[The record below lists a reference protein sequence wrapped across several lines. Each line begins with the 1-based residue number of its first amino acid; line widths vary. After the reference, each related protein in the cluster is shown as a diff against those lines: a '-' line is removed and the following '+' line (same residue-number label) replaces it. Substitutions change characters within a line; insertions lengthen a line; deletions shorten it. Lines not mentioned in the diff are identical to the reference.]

1 MGLPIIKWTGGK
13 RRLLKEIKKYIPEEY
28 NDYYEPFFG
37 GGALFFDLELKNKKI
52 VINDINKDLIN
63 FYIQVRDNPTEVING
78 FNEVLPTLV
87 KKEKYEKIR
96 KQFNDKIK
104 NEEYDIELACLFLLL
119 NVSAFNGLYRK
130 NKNNEFN
137 TPYAN
142 PDRVRK
148 LQRKVIEERVKE
160 GSLLLNQNVE
170 ICNEDYSTI
179 LNKAKKGDFVF
190 IDSPYIDTFT
200 AYSSGDFP
208 LEEQEKLADLCR
220 ELDKRGVYF
229 LATNLDTEKTRELY
243 DGFNLSSI
251 DIVHTAGGGHT
262 FKTKQEL
269 FISNL
274 KKKEER
280 NLFNLD
286 I

>member
-1 MGLPIIKWTGGK
+1 MALPIIKWTGGK
-13 RRLLKEIKKYIPEEY
+13 RRLLKEIKKYIPEDY

-37 GGALFFDLELKNKKI
+37 GGALFFDLELKNKKT
-52 VINDINKDLIN
+52 VINDVNKDLIN

-78 FNEVLPTLV
+78 FNDILPSLI
-87 KKEKYEKIR
+87 KKEKYEEIR

-104 NEEYDIELACLFLLL
+104 NEEYDIELASLFLLL
-119 NVSAFNGLYRK
+119 NVSAFNSLYRK
-130 NKNNEFN
+130 NKKNEFN
-137 TPYAN
+137 TPYAS

-148 LQRKVIEERVKE
+148 VQRKVIEERVKE
-160 GSLLLNQNVE
+160 GSVLLNHNVE
-170 ICNEDYSTI
+170 ICNEDYSVI
-179 LNKAKKGDFVF
+179 LKRAKKGDFVF

-208 LEEQEKLADLCR
+208 LEEQEKLADLCK

-243 DGFNLSSI
+243 NGFNLSSI
-251 DIVHTAGGGHT
+251 DIVHTVGDGNT
-262 FKTKQEL
+262 YKTKQEL
-269 FISNL
+269 FISNV

>member
-1 MGLPIIKWTGGK
+1 MALPIIKWTGGK
-13 RRLLKEIKKYIPEEY
+13 RRLLKEIKKYIPEDY

-87 KKEKYEKIR
+87 KKEKYEEIR

-160 GSLLLNQNVE
+160 GSLLLNQNVK

-179 LNKAKKGDFVF
+179 LSRAKKGDFVF

-243 DGFNLSSI
+243 DEFNLSSI

>member
-1 MGLPIIKWTGGK
+1 MALPIIKWTGGK
-13 RRLLKEIKKYIPEEY
+13 RRLLKEIKKYIPEDY

-87 KKEKYEKIR
+87 KKEKYEEIR

-179 LNKAKKGDFVF
+179 LSRVKKRDFVF

-269 FISNL
+269 FISNI
-274 KKKEER
+274 KKKEAR

>member
-1 MGLPIIKWTGGK
+1 MALPIIKWTGGK

-78 FNEVLPTLV
+78 FNEVLPTLI
-87 KKEKYEKIR
+87 KKEKYEEIR

-179 LNKAKKGDFVF
+179 LSRAKKGDFVF

-200 AYSSGDFP
+200 AYSSGDFS

-269 FISNL
+269 FISNV

>member
-1 MGLPIIKWTGGK
+1 MALPIIKWTGGK
-13 RRLLKEIKKYIPEEY
+13 RRLLKEIKKYIPENY

-63 FYIQVRDNPTEVING
+63 FYIQVRDNPTEVINA
-78 FNEVLPTLV
+78 FNEVLPTLI
-87 KKEKYEKIR
+87 KKEKYEEIR

-104 NEEYDIELACLFLLL
+104 NEEYDIELASLFLLL

-179 LNKAKKGDFVF
+179 LSRAKKGDFVF

-269 FISNL
+269 FISNV

>member
-1 MGLPIIKWTGGK
+1 MALPIIKWTGGK

-87 KKEKYEKIR
+87 KKEKYEEIR

-179 LNKAKKGDFVF
+179 LSRAKKGDFVF

-200 AYSSGDFP
+200 AYSSGDFS

-269 FISNL
+269 FISNV

>member
-1 MGLPIIKWTGGK
+1 MALPIIKWTGGK
-13 RRLLKEIKKYIPEEY
+13 RRLLKEIKKYIPEDY

-37 GGALFFDLELKNKKI
+37 GGALFFDLELKDKKI

-63 FYIQVRDNPTEVING
+63 FYIQVRDNSTEVING

-87 KKEKYEKIR
+87 KKEKYEEIR

-179 LNKAKKGDFVF
+179 LSRAKKGDFVF

-208 LEEQEKLADLCR
+208 LEEQEKLANLCR

-269 FISNL
+269 FISNVN
-274 KKKEER
+274 KKEER

>member
-1 MGLPIIKWTGGK
+1 MALPIIKWTGGK
-13 RRLLKEIKKYIPEEY
+13 RRLLKEIKKYIPEDY

-37 GGALFFDLELKNKKI
+37 GGALFFDLELKDKKI

-78 FNEVLPTLV
+78 FNEVLPTLI
-87 KKEKYEKIR
+87 KKEKYEEIR

-104 NEEYDIELACLFLLL
+104 NEEYDIKLACLFLLL

-179 LNKAKKGDFVF
+179 LSRAKKGDFVF

-269 FISNL
+269 FISNV

>member
-1 MGLPIIKWTGGK
+1 MALPIIKWTGGK
-13 RRLLKEIKKYIPEEY
+13 RRLLKEIKKYIPEDY

-87 KKEKYEKIR
+87 KKEKYEEIR

-179 LNKAKKGDFVF
+179 LSRAKKGDFVF

-200 AYSSGDFP
+200 AYSSGDFT

-220 ELDKRGVYF
+220 ELDERGVYF

-269 FISNL
+269 FISNV

>member
-1 MGLPIIKWTGGK
+1 MALPIIKWTGGK

-78 FNEVLPTLV
+78 FNEILPTLV
-87 KKEKYEKIR
+87 KKEKYEEIR
-96 KQFNDKIK
+96 KLFNDKTK
-104 NEEYDIELACLFLLL
+104 NEEYDIELAVLLLLL
-119 NVSAFNGLYRK
+119 NVSSFNALYRK

-137 TPYAN
+137 TPYSSS
-142 PDRVRK
+142 DRVRK
-148 LQRKVIEERVKE
+148 VQRKVIEDRVKE

-170 ICNEDYSTI
+170 ICNEDYSSI
-179 LNKAKKGDFVF
+179 LNRAKKGDFVF
-190 IDSPYIDTFT
+190 IDSPSIDTFT

-208 LEEQEKLADLCR
+208 LEEQKKLADLCK
-220 ELDKRGVYF
+220 ELDKREVYF

-243 DGFNLSSI
+243 NGFNLSSI
-251 DIVHTAGGGHT
+251 DIVHTVGGGNT
-262 FKTKQEL
+262 YKTKQEL
-269 FISNL
+269 FISNV

>member
-1 MGLPIIKWTGGK
+1 MALPIIKWTGGK
-13 RRLLKEIKKYIPEEY
+13 RRLLKEIKKYIPEDY

-87 KKEKYEKIR
+87 KKEKYEEIR

-160 GSLLLNQNVE
+160 GSLLLNQNVK

-179 LNKAKKGDFVF
+179 LSRVKKRDFVF

-269 FISNL
+269 FISNI
-274 KKKEER
+274 KKKEAR

>member
-1 MGLPIIKWTGGK
+1 MALPIIKWTGGK
-13 RRLLKEIKKYIPEEY
+13 RRLLKEIKKYIPEDY

-87 KKEKYEKIR
+87 KKEKYEEIR

-160 GSLLLNQNVE
+160 GSLLLNRNVE

-179 LNKAKKGDFVF
+179 LSRVKKRDFVF

-269 FISNL
+269 FISNI
-274 KKKEER
+274 KKKEAR

>member
-1 MGLPIIKWTGGK
+1 MALPIIKWTGGK
-13 RRLLKEIKKYIPEEY
+13 RRLLKEIKKYIPEDY

-63 FYIQVRDNPTEVING
+63 FYIQVRDNPTEVSNG

-87 KKEKYEKIR
+87 KKEKYEEIR

-142 PDRVRK
+142 PDRVRI
-148 LQRKVIEERVKE
+148 LQRKVIEARVKE

-179 LNKAKKGDFVF
+179 LSRAKKGDFVF

-200 AYSSGDFP
+200 AYSSGDFT

-220 ELDKRGVYF
+220 ELDERGVYF
-229 LATNLDTEKTRELY
+229 LSTNLDTEKTRELY

-262 FKTKQEL
+262 FKTIQEL
-269 FISNL
+269 FISNV

>member
-1 MGLPIIKWTGGK
+1 MALPIIKWTGGK
-13 RRLLKEIKKYIPEEY
+13 RRLLKEIKKYIPEDY

-37 GGALFFDLELKNKKI
+37 GGALFFDLELKNRKT

-63 FYIQVRDNPTEVING
+63 FYIQVRDNPIEVING

-87 KKEKYEKIR
+87 KKEKYEEIR

-179 LNKAKKGDFVF
+179 LSRAKKGDFVF

-269 FISNL
+269 FISNV

>member
-1 MGLPIIKWTGGK
+1 MALPIIKWTGGK
-13 RRLLKEIKKYIPEEY
+13 RRLLKEIKKYIPEDY

-63 FYIQVRDNPTEVING
+63 FYIQVRDKPTEVING

-87 KKEKYEKIR
+87 KKEKYEEIR

-179 LNKAKKGDFVF
+179 LSRVKKRDFVF

-269 FISNL
+269 FISNI
-274 KKKEER
+274 KKKEAR

>member
-1 MGLPIIKWTGGK
+1 MALPIIKWTGGK
-13 RRLLKEIKKYIPEEY
+13 RRLLKEIKKYIPEDY

-63 FYIQVRDNPTEVING
+63 FYIQVRDNPTEVIND

-87 KKEKYEKIR
+87 KKEKYEEIR

-148 LQRKVIEERVKE
+148 LQRKVIEERVKA

-179 LNKAKKGDFVF
+179 LSRAKKEDFVF

>member
-1 MGLPIIKWTGGK
+1 MALPIIKWTGGK
-13 RRLLKEIKKYIPEEY
+13 RRLLKEIKKYIPEDY

-37 GGALFFDLELKNKKI
+37 GGALFFDLELKNRKI

-87 KKEKYEKIR
+87 KKEKYEEIR
-96 KQFNDKIK
+96 KHFNDKIK

-179 LNKAKKGDFVF
+179 LSRAKKGDFVF

-208 LEEQEKLADLCR
+208 LEEQEKLAGLCR

-269 FISNL
+269 FISNI
-274 KKKEER
+274 KKKEAR

>member
-1 MGLPIIKWTGGK
+1 MALPIIKWTGGK
-13 RRLLKEIKKYIPEEY
+13 RRLLKEIKKYIPEDY

-87 KKEKYEKIR
+87 KKEKYDEIR

-179 LNKAKKGDFVF
+179 LSRVKKRDFVF

-269 FISNL
+269 FISNI
-274 KKKEER
+274 KKKEAR

>member
-1 MGLPIIKWTGGK
+1 MKIKNEL
-13 RRLLKEIKKYIPEEY
+13 R
-28 NDYYEPFFG
+28 D
-37 GGALFFDLELKNKKI
+37 FDLSYGKI
-52 VINDINKDLIN
+52 ILGVDEAGRGPLAGPVVASAVII
-63 FYIQVRDNPTEVING
+63 P
-78 FNEVLPTLV
+78 
-87 KKEKYEKIR
+87 KY
-96 KQFNDKIK
+96 FNDKIK
-104 NEEYDIELACLFLLL
+104 NEEYDIELAYLFLLL
-119 NVSAFNGLYRK
+119 NVSAFNSLYRK
-130 NKNNEFN
+130 NKKNEFN
-137 TPYAN
+137 TPYAT
-142 PDRVRK
+142 PDKVRK
-148 LQRKVIEERVKE
+148 VQRKVIEDRVKE

-179 LNKAKKGDFVF
+179 LNRAKKGDFVF

-208 LEEQEKLADLCR
+208 LEEQEKLADLCK

-243 DGFNLSSI
+243 DEFNLSSI
-251 DIVHTAGGGHT
+251 DIVHTVGGGNT
-262 FKTKQEL
+262 YKTKQEL
-269 FISNL
+269 FISNV

>member
-1 MGLPIIKWTGGK
+1 MALPIIKWTGGK

-87 KKEKYEKIR
+87 KKEKYEEIR

-137 TPYAN
+137 TSYAN

-179 LNKAKKGDFVF
+179 LSRAKKGDFVF

-200 AYSSGDFP
+200 AYSSGDFS

-269 FISNL
+269 FISNV

>member
-1 MGLPIIKWTGGK
+1 MALPIIKWTGGK

-142 PDRVRK
+142 PDRVRR

-179 LNKAKKGDFVF
+179 LSRAKKGDFVF

>member
-1 MGLPIIKWTGGK
+1 MALPIIKWTGGK
-13 RRLLKEIKKYIPEEY
+13 RRLLKEIKKYIPEDY

-63 FYIQVRDNPTEVING
+63 FYIQVRDNPTEVVNG
-78 FNEVLPTLV
+78 FNEVLPTLI
-87 KKEKYEKIR
+87 KKEKYEEIR

-179 LNKAKKGDFVF
+179 LSRAKKRDFVF

>member
-1 MGLPIIKWTGGK
+1 MALPIIKWTGGK
-13 RRLLKEIKKYIPEEY
+13 RRLLKEIKKYIPEDY

-87 KKEKYEKIR
+87 KKEKYEEIR

-160 GSLLLNQNVE
+160 GSLLLNQNVK

-179 LNKAKKGDFVF
+179 LSRAKKEDFVF

-208 LEEQEKLADLCR
+208 LEEQEKLADLCK

-243 DGFNLSSI
+243 NGFNLSSI
-251 DIVHTAGGGHT
+251 DIVHTVGGGNT
-262 FKTKQEL
+262 YKTKQEL
-269 FISNL
+269 FISNVN
-274 KKKEER
+274 KKEER

>member
-1 MGLPIIKWTGGK
+1 MALPIIKWTGGK
-13 RRLLKEIKKYIPEEY
+13 RRLLKEIKKYIPEDY

-87 KKEKYEKIR
+87 KKEKYEEIR

-179 LNKAKKGDFVF
+179 LSRAKKGDFVF

-251 DIVHTAGGGHT
+251 DIVHTAGGHT

-269 FISNL
+269 FISNI